1 MTHKDF
7 IAEVARRLKWT
18 DEKTSGIIETII
30 EVVSIELKM
39 NNPVAIDDF
48 GTLKTDIQPEYIL
61 VNPETKERLLMPPAV
76 EIIFEAF
83 SQENDESLL
92 SYAGFTPD
100 EVFYNEVNNSFSQ
113 FEPTPLNEDSQ
124 FPGIPEIVAGDFEE
138 ESDVI
143 ELPDLPE
150 ESDVIELPDLPG
162 ESVVEDETPEVPPEK
177 IQYEKIPH
185 QEFPTPLTPVFPP
198 GPRSRSRRER
208 RSNKRVSSVW
218 IPIAGG
224 VAIVVASL
232 FFFKGDRNR

>member
-7 IAEVARRLKWT
+7 IAEVAKRLEWT
-18 DEKTSGIIETII
+18 DEKTCGVIETII
-30 EVVSIELKM
+30 EVVSAELKM

-83 SQENDESLL
+83 SQENDENLL
-92 SYAGFTPD
+92 FYAGFTPD

-113 FEPTPLNEDSQ
+113 FEPTPLNEGIQ
-124 FPGIPEIVAGDFEE
+124 FPGIPEIVAEDFEE
-138 ESDVI
+138 ESDII
-143 ELPDLPE
+143 ELSDLPE
-150 ESDVIELPDLPG
+150 ES
-162 ESVVEDETPEVPPEK
+162 VVGDETPEVPHEK

-185 QEFPTPLTPVFPP
+185 QESPTPLTPVFPP
-198 GPRSRSRRER
+198 GLRSRGERER

-224 VAIVVASL
+224 VAIIVASL